1 MIVSQEILDWLVT
14 ALRNNPAIALFLAVA
29 IGYPVGTLS
38 YRGLSIGTVAATL
51 IAGLIVGQF
60 DIQISSN
67 VATVF
72 FLLFLFAIG
81 YRVGPQ
87 FVRGVAQDGAPQ
99 ALFAVIVC
107 AMMLGTAYGV
117 ARLAGYDV
125 GYGAGLFS
133 GAATSSAA
141 LGLST
146 SAIQGLGLSPDA
158 ARAMVGSLSTAF
170 AMTYIFGTIGPIL
183 ILSQLGPRLLRI
195 DLPAACRAY
204 EKRMGGTGN
213 SSGSAWHHYI
223 MRTYRLL
230 DDSPQV
236 GKRVDEVET
245 MGSPGRC
252 FLDQIRRGEQLL
264 AAHEGTV
271 LKAGDI
277 VSVAGTRSTLRRMF
291 AAGAEEVED
300 REMLAIPL
308 GGVDIVVT
316 RRAFDGKTL
325 AELAQMEPTHGI
337 FLTRIRRGAMGDDIP
352 ILPQTTVHRG
362 DVLTVV
368 GRPQRIR
375 ASTGAIGRA
384 DFSREETDVPAMF
397 MMIVVG
403 ALIGVPVLTLGG
415 VPLTLSIAG
424 GVLLAGIASGWLRSV
439 HPTFG
444 NVPNPVV
451 WFMNAVGL
459 NLFIAVIGINAGPS
473 FVSGVR
479 DVGMSL
485 FLWGMLVTSLPLILA
500 MVLGKYVFRFDD
512 AVVLGCCAGASAS
525 TAALGLLTDQA
536 KSQVPTLGY
545 TIPYAVS
552 NTLLTIGG
560 ILIVS
565 LL

>member
-1 MIVSQEILDWLVT
+1 MIVFHDVFGWLVT
-14 ALRNNPAIALFLAVA
+14 TLRDNPAVALFLTVA
-29 IGYPVGTLS
+29 IGYPLGS
-38 YRGLSIGTVAATL
+38 FNYRGLSIGTVAATL
-51 IAGLIVGQF
+51 IVGLVVGQF
-60 DIQISSN
+60 HIEISSN
-67 VATVF
+67 VASVF

-99 ALFAVIVC
+99 ALFAAIVC
-107 AMMLGTAYGV
+107 AMTLGTAYGV

-146 SAIQGLGLSPDA
+146 SAIQGLGLSADA

-183 ILSQLGPRLLRI
+183 ILSQLGPRLLGI

-204 EKRMGGTGN
+204 EKRMGGTGSN
-213 SSGSAWHHYI
+213 AGSAWHHYI

-230 DDSPQV
+230 GDSPQV

-245 MGSPGRC
+245 MGAPGRC
-252 FLDQIRRGEQLL
+252 FIDQIRRGEQLL

-271 LKAGDI
+271 LKPGDI
-277 VSVAGTRSTLRRMF
+277 VSVAGTRATLRRMF

-300 REMLAIPL
+300 REMLAVPL

-316 RRAFDGKTL
+316 RSAFDGRTL
-325 AELAQMEPTHGI
+325 AELAQMEQTHGI
-337 FLTRIRRGAMGDDIP
+337 FLTRIRRGAMSDDIP
-352 ILPQTTVHRG
+352 ILPQTAIHRG

-368 GRPQRIR
+368 GRPQRIK
-375 ASTGAIGRA
+375 ASIGAIGRA
-384 DFSREETDVPAMF
+384 DFSGEQTDVPAMF
-397 MMIVVG
+397 MMIAVG

-459 NLFIAVIGINAGPS
+459 TLFIAVIGINAGPS

-479 DVGMSL
+479 EVGLGL
-485 FLWGMLVTSLPLILA
+485 FLWGMLVTGIPVILA
-500 MVLGKYVFRFDD
+500 MLIGKHVFRFDD
-512 AVVLGCCAGASAS
+512 ALVLGCCAGASTS

-536 KSQVPTLGY
+536 KSQVPTIGY